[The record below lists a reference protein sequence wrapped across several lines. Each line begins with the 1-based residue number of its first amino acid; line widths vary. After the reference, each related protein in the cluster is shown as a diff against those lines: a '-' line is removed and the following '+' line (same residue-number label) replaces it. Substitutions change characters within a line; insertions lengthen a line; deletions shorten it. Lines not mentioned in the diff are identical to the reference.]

1 MLMKLALSGMKSKFK
16 DYIVLLAGLVMSIA
30 IFYMFQTMA
39 WNRDFTEANAVIN
52 SIGLVYI
59 LGSVLLSAI
68 TFFYIIYANS
78 FLLSLRQREFGLYLV
93 LGARKSKIRTLM
105 FIETIALGIIS
116 LAVGLAL
123 GFGLSRLVGH
133 LMAKQLQTSLVGY
146 HAVFGPAILF
156 TIIFFTC
163 LFGLSAIWNQLKLSR
178 MKVLHL
184 VHGNMQADRLWGGSP
199 WKIVLSIVGMIALGL
214 GYFSLTFM
222 EQLREIG
229 LYTATFMTPL
239 GTYLLF
245 MMLLPPLVV
254 RMKKRNQTRG
264 IRAFTFGQLSFRI
277 NGLTKLLATVAML
290 IALGAGAI
298 AGGMAFVNDAQ
309 IRGES
314 YRVYDAIVHNPNA
327 EETKILGSIP
337 FKEQFKY
344 RYKIENELIY
354 YAKEDLDSQRPF
366 VHSQQGREYWDEL
379 EQIKGP
385 LPTDSVGAEDEADID
400 EMSSQ
405 QWRNFLWEISPPM
418 KYDYKLVD
426 AGEFAKLGANEQVV
440 VIGRTGDFL
449 AHRMSWKEL
458 DQLEA
463 EKSKGEY
470 LSWSKY
476 KNYENAIGIA
486 SGTVFMGFFLG
497 IAFLAMMA
505 SCLMFKILSGAAKD
519 VQRYEM
525 LSKLGV
531 RRERLSR
538 SIYHELF
545 LVFLFPGIVGLT
557 HVLVGMNLFSFIL
570 SEPYYRLW
578 IPIALF
584 AAIYAA
590 YYLLTVRLYQNI
602 VLSKRDK
609 AAHSK

>member
-39 WNRDFTEANAVIN
+39 WNREFTEENAIID

-59 LGSVLLSAI
+59 LGSVLLSVI

-78 FLLSLRQREFGLYLV
+78 FLLTLRQREFGLYLV

-105 FIETIALGIIS
+105 FIETIVLGLIS
-116 LAVGLAL
+116 LAVGLTL
-123 GFGLSRLVGH
+123 GFGLSALVGH
-133 LMAKQLQTSLVGY
+133 LMAKQLETSLTGY
-146 HAVFGPAILF
+146 HVVFGPAILF
-156 TIIFFTC
+156 TIIFFAC
-163 LFGLSAIWNQLKLSR
+163 LFGLSALWNQLKLAR

-199 WKIVLSIVGMIALGL
+199 WKIVLSIVGVIALGL
-214 GYFSLTFM
+214 GYFALTFM
-222 EQLREIG
+222 EQLRENG

-245 MMLLPPLVV
+245 MMLLPPIVV

-264 IRAFTFGQLSFRI
+264 IRSFTYGQLSFRI
-277 NGLTKLLATVAML
+277 NGLTKLLATVSML

-327 EETKILGSIP
+327 EESKILGSIP

-344 RYKIENELIY
+344 HYKVENDVAY
-354 YAKEDLDSQRPF
+354 YAKEDLDSQRPLI
-366 VHSQQGREYWDEL
+366 HSQQGKEPWDEL
-379 EQIKGP
+379 KQIIGP
-385 LPTDSVGAEDEADID
+385 LPAGSANTADGMD
-400 EMSSQ
+400 TEEQSSQ
-405 QWRNFLWEISPPM
+405 EWRIFIWQISQDIQEF
-418 KYDYKLVD
+418 KIVD
-426 AGEFAKLGANEQVV
+426 AEAFAKLGAKEQVV
-440 VIGRTGDFL
+440 LIGRTGDFL
-449 AHRMSWKEL
+449 AHRVSWKAL
-458 DQLEA
+458 DQLET
-463 EKSKGEY
+463 EKSNGEY
-470 LSWSKY
+470 LSWSKNEY
-476 KNYENAIGIA
+476 YESSMGIA

-519 VQRYEM
+519 IQRYEM

-531 RRERLSR
+531 RREKLSR

-545 LVFLFPGIVGLT
+545 LLFLFPGIVGLT

-578 IPIALF
+578 IPIGLF
-584 AAIYAA
+584 VVIYAA
-590 YYLLTVRLYQNI
+590 YYLLTVRLYRNI

-609 AAHSK
+609 AA